1 MDNVWLWISIQRQG
15 RQRKH
20 SDKKQANKQQ
30 QEKYTGGIVPVAEID
45 KEAKTLRQMHD
56 KVTDAQ
62 ADLVHAILHDGCN
75 PTTAA
80 ERLGR
85 NKAWAYNTLN
95 KQHVI
100 DYRQQIAMQT
110 LGWDATQAMATMRSL
125 LTDKSSYVRLEAA
138 KDMLDRSGFKVDAQ
152 HAPSTAVQINFNV

>member
-1 MDNVWLWISIQRQG
+1 M
-15 RQRKH
+15 
-20 SDKKQANKQQ
+20 KQANKQQ
-30 QEKYTGGIVPVAEID
+30 QEKYTGGIVPVDEIN
-45 KEAKTLRQMHD
+45 KEAKTLRQIHD

-138 KDMLDRSGFKVDAQ
+138 KDMLDRSGFKVDGPSV
-152 HAPSTAVQINFNV
+152 PSTAVQINFNV